1 MLLDMDPMKPM
12 AYALGTT
19 ASAIRRLEIQDCQF
33 AAVSERILDALNIQP
48 SDHVVEL
55 GSGAGS
61 FTRRIL
67 RRLGPNGAVVGVDYS
82 QGLLDQASKNLAGV
96 SPARLEFV
104 LSDIRDVGALAAGA
118 DVLVG
123 RTVLH
128 HLAMPETLL
137 GNLRRVL
144 KAGARLGFIEPEFR
158 ALIARLAALEGQ
170 GRAQLAPLRRWAEG
184 ISRYYQACGLALSIG
199 ATLGRSLEVAGYRRV
214 RSEWFECPMDA
225 TAIENMLLYY
235 DEVRGKYS
243 ERGIM
248 TSDEIDHD
256 QRLLASLPTDD
267 LPAVWGTYC
276 VTCEVG

>member
-1 MLLDMDPMKPM
+1 MKPM